1 MNETGLI
8 QQENI
13 GLATPGGTAVNV
25 WSDKTAFDQM
35 TRVASMLSKSTIVP
49 QSYQG
54 KPEDCFIAVEM
65 ATRMNTSPLFIMQN
79 LYVVKGKPSWA
90 GQACM
95 AMITACGKFK
105 NVKHVYT
112 GTRGTEN
119 RGCYVTA
126 QRISDGEILQGTEVT
141 VKMAKDE
148 GWYGSN
154 SKWRN
159 MTEQMLGYRAAS
171 FFARM
176 FCPEAMMG
184 LHTAEEEFD
193 ANPDKPVNTP
203 QNLANAILE
212 EKAMAAA
219 EVKTEPVTESVTTN
233 APAPTAEPEAPEAPT
248 ETVPEPAPATEPEVK
263 RFFCQDCGNEI
274 KKSGKFTPEALAKA
288 STEKY
293 GRPLCVKCGQKAKA
307 QAEQEAYQK
316 AMAEQDQD
324 NSESLAAQLMADAEE

>member
-1 MNETGLI
+1 MNETGII
-8 QQENI
+8 QQEQNV
-13 GLATPGGTAVNV
+13 GVAMPTRAALNV
-25 WSDKTAFDQM
+25 WQSKEAFEQVG
-35 TRVASMLSKSTIVP
+35 RVANMLSKSTIVP
-49 QSYQG
+49 ISYQG

-65 ATRMNTSPLFIMQN
+65 AARMNTSPLFIMQN

-95 AMITACGKFK
+95 AMIASCGKFR

-112 GTRGTEN
+112 GVRGTEN

-148 GWYGSN
+148 KWWETN

-184 LHTAEEEFD
+184 LQTTDEMYD
-193 ANPDKPVNTP
+193 ANPEEQRTP
-203 QNLANAILE
+203 SAQNLSSAILTE
-212 EKAMAAA
+212 EAEAKPEPEKKPAKKKAAPKCA
-219 EVKTEPVTESVTTN
+219 ECGKEIVGVKEF
-233 APAPTAEPEAPEAPT
+233 TAEQIAAM
-248 ETVPEPAPATEPEVK
+248 
-263 RFFCQDCGNEI
+263 
-274 KKSGKFTPEALAKA
+274 GKD
-288 STEKY
+288 KY
-293 GRPLCVKCGQKAKA
+293 GKCLCLECAQKAKA
-307 QAEQEAYQK
+307 EMEAKAAEA
-316 AMAEQDQD
+316 AEPEND
-324 NSESLAAQLMADAEE
+324 LAAQLMAAAEE

>member
-1 MNETGLI
+1 MSENAII
-8 QQENI
+8 QQEQSVAVTIPQSN
-13 GLATPGGTAVNV
+13 AVNV
-25 WSDKTAFDQM
+25 WSDKAAFDQLS
-35 TRVASMLSKSTIVP
+35 RVANMLSKSTVVP
-49 QSYQG
+49 QNYQG
-54 KPEDCFIAVEM
+54 KPEDCFIAAEL
-65 ATRMNTSPLFIMQN
+65 ASRMNTSPLFIMQN

-95 AMITACGKFK
+95 AMICSCGKFR

-112 GTRGTEN
+112 GTRGTDD

-126 QRISDGEILQGTEVT
+126 QRISDGETLQGTEVT

-184 LHTAEEEFD
+184 LQTTEEIYDIQPVTVTPTAQDLSQAILNEEEPPKKAAKKTAEKKAEEPPKVVD
-193 ANPDKPVNTP
+193 RQDPDY
-203 QNLANAILE
+203 IC
-212 EKAMAAA
+212 
-219 EVKTEPVTESVTTN
+219 S
-233 APAPTAEPEAPEAPT
+233 
-248 ETVPEPAPATEPEVK
+248 
-263 RFFCQDCGNEI
+263 DCGKEI
-274 KKSGKFTPEALAKA
+274 VKVGKYSAEAIAKG

-293 GRPLCVKCGQKAKA
+293 GRPLCVECGKKAKA
-307 QAEQEAYQK
+307 EAERIAYQK
-316 AMAEQDQD
+316 AIEEQKNEDPQD
-324 NSESLAAQLMADAEE
+324 DLAAQLMADAE